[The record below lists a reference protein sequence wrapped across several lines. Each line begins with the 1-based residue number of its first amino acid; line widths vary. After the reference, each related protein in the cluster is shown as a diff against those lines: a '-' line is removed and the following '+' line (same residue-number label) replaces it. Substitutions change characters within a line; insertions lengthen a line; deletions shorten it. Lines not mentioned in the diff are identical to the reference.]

1 MRAESKDLQGS
12 LGISIFYLLS
22 VVPLLASYLP
32 YFWLFILLVKLWPLC
47 IFTDI
52 NTFSR
57 DSNEGSR
64 RRQWHYQN
72 SEYE

>member
-47 IFTDI
+47 IFTAI

-64 RRQWHYQN
+64 RRHRHYQN